1 MSAEDN
7 RRTVERLVRA
17 LNEHDLDAF
26 DAQFHEDSIID
37 YPQSGERIVGRANR
51 RAIYEAFPR
60 LPTVTPTTISSA
72 GDLAVLEAAF
82 DYGDGAPWLAVI
94 VFELRD
100 GRIVR
105 ERAYWAQPFAA
116 AEWRADWVE
125 RIDG

>member
-1 MSAEDN
+1 
-7 RRTVERLVRA
+7 VERLVRA